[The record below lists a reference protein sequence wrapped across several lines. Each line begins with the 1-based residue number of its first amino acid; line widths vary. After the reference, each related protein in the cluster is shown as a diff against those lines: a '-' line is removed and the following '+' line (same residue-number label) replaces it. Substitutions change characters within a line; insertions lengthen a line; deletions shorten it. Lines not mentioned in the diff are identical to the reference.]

1 MLILVLL
8 LPTLLKLWLIV
19 VGTGVW
25 VLFRTRQAHSQA
37 FGRATLL
44 SGVSGEESASQLIQV
59 LVRVWFL
66 NVVGQG
72 TCLID
77 VC

>member
-1 MLILVLL
+1 MVTTGAIAVYTVKLL
-8 LPTLLKLWLIV
+8 LIEFGCGYSSPGKLTVRLWARL
-19 VGTGVW
+19 G
-25 VLFRTRQAHSQA
+25 
-37 FGRATLL
+37 L
-44 SGVSGEESASQLIQV
+44 SAVSGEESASKLIQV

-77 VC
+77 VY

>member
-19 VGTGVW
+19 VGTGVQ

-37 FGRATLL
+37 FGHARLL